1 MRNRIVLILLALMA
15 FSGLQAQSKKQQEL
29 EAKRQT
35 ILEEIRQINSLLF
48 RTQGEK
54 KSVLGQLRDLD
65 QRIKARENLIR
76 VTNQQ
81 ANLLTREISDNL
93 AQIDRLREELDL
105 LKTDYAAMI
114 SKSYKSKSQQSRL
127 MFLLSSANFLQAY
140 KRVQYMKQYTAHR
153 KEQGERIQQ
162 KAAELKELNE
172 RLITQKKDKQALI
185 DQSRE
190 ERSQLIE
197 ERKSQQ
203 VLIASLKEDEDK
215 YIGQINERQREANR
229 LEKQIDAIIREA
241 IAEANT
247 AAGKTATT
255 LERFELTPAA
265 EALAADFTQ
274 NKGKLPWPVR
284 SGVVTERFGT
294 RQHPQFPQIKQTF
307 SGVEIATDTNAKAR
321 AVFNGEVFRIQQLKG
336 ANRAVYIRHGNYI
349 TVYNN
354 LATVDVKRGDKVA
367 TNQEIGTVFTHPTT
381 GKTELKFFIYRNTQ
395 KLNPADWIFRM

>member
-153 KEQGERIQQ
+153 
-162 KAAELKELNE
+162 
-172 RLITQKKDKQALI
+172 
-185 DQSRE
+185 
-190 ERSQLIE
+190 
-197 ERKSQQ
+197 
-203 VLIASLKEDEDK
+203 
-215 YIGQINERQREANR
+215 
-229 LEKQIDAIIREA
+229 
-241 IAEANT
+241 
-247 AAGKTATT
+247 
-255 LERFELTPAA
+255 
-265 EALAADFTQ
+265 
-274 NKGKLPWPVR
+274 
-284 SGVVTERFGT
+284 
-294 RQHPQFPQIKQTF
+294 
-307 SGVEIATDTNAKAR
+307 
-321 AVFNGEVFRIQQLKG
+321 
-336 ANRAVYIRHGNYI
+336 
-349 TVYNN
+349 
-354 LATVDVKRGDKVA
+354 
-367 TNQEIGTVFTHPTT
+367 
-381 GKTELKFFIYRNTQ
+381 
-395 KLNPADWIFRM
+395 

>member
-247 AAGKTATT
+247 AAGRTATT

-354 LATVDVKRGDKVA
+354 LATVDVKRGDKVV